1 MEALVAQ
8 SAEVASAFKKQSDL
22 SKLTTLSQTLKNL
35 KDVAADPQL
44 LQSVETRLQRA
55 LLAGASSSE
64 PSCQETGWQG
74 AGDPTSDGI
83 KRLTG
88 GGGERVTG
96 GWGGVRRRRGASPI
110 WLKGKEGGGAR
121 RGQVKSRSGGGGNG
135 VWTAGGSCNK
145 GESVVSKR
153 GAQEGTGQGK
163 WSAVGCVAR

>member
-35 KDVAADPQL
+35 KDAAADPQL
-44 LQSVETRLQRA
+44 FQSVETRLQRT

-83 KRLTG
+83 KRLM
-88 GGGERVTG
+88 
-96 GWGGVRRRRGASPI
+96 GGVG
-110 WLKGKEGGGAR
+110 KG
-121 RGQVKSRSGGGGNG
+121 
-135 VWTAGGSCNK
+135 
-145 GESVVSKR
+145 
-153 GAQEGTGQGK
+153 
-163 WSAVGCVAR
+163 